1 MMDNMTMRK
10 HLLENVTKMLNW
22 ISEQFQKAD
31 CEVTFEY
38 KFEYGFIYGHRCDYL
53 EFCCN
58 KNATFWFC
66 HYGTSEKLKDGKLYE
81 GDRDYTQ
88 SYLTNPNWYIP
99 HENVKGFEAAMNEW
113 PRAKA
118 AILEHLEKVR
128 NVANFEV

>member
-1 MMDNMTMRK
+1 MDDMTMRK

-31 CEVTFEY
+31 CDVTFEY

-53 EFCCN
+53 RFWCC
-58 KNATFWFC
+58 KDATFDFH
-66 HYGTSEKLKDGKLYE
+66 HYSGYDELKGGKLYQGKDE
-81 GDRDYTQ
+81 CTQ

-99 HENVKGFEAAMNEW
+99 KEYVQGFEAAMREW
-113 PRAKA
+113 PRVKSAVLA
-118 AILEHLEKVR
+118 HLEKVG